1 MITSIYGGF
10 FYPGTP
16 FVFDKVYK
24 NYTEAMKKCSTDDI
38 LIGRYILIKYANTA
52 FSLSEKQAIEA
63 VSSATELT
71 TELEKEYYNN
81 YKIDQQ
87 LYGSCDN
94 IVCRKSYDATTKQYS
109 YVKITNLTLDVIGGV
124 IEDTA
129 AAIVNSEQYKNDI
142 ASRVSTGD
150 TLKWQVFE

>member
-1 MITSIYGGF
+1 MNSGIYGGF

-16 FVFDKVYK
+16 FVFDKVYT
-24 NYTEAMKKCSTDDI
+24 NYTEAIENCSTDDV
-38 LIGRYILIKYANTA
+38 LIGRYVLIKYANSA

-63 VSSATELT
+63 VSSVTELT

-81 YKIDQQ
+81 YCIDKA

-94 IVCRKSYDATTKQYS
+94 VVCRKSYNTSTKQYS
-109 YVKITNLTLDVIGGV
+109 YIKITNLTLDVIGGV

-129 AAIVNSEQYKNDI
+129 AAIVNSEQYKDDI
-142 ASRVSTGD
+142 ASRVPTGG